1 MRVQTIVLHREKT
14 SVHYVVLGDH
24 RAEMQTEAGRP
35 PNRQQK
41 RWWVVPKGEP
51 FGRGKVTSGP
61 HTYAEAVA
69 HLGALA
75 DGPEAA

>member
-1 MRVQTIVLHREKT
+1 MRVQTIVLHRQET
-14 SVHYVVLGDH
+14 SVHFVVIGDH
-24 RAEMQTEAGRP
+24 RAEMQTGVGQRVDK
-35 PNRQQK
+35 QQK
-41 RWWVVPKGEP
+41 RWWVVPKTEP

-61 HTYAEAVA
+61 HTFAEAVA

>member
-14 SVHYVVLGDH
+14 SVHYVVIGDH
-24 RAEMQTEAGRP
+24 RAEMQTELGRYASK
-35 PNRQQK
+35 QQK
-41 RWWVVPKGEP
+41 RWWVVPKSEP